1 MPEFG
6 ASDNG
11 VDVCFDDVSFRYV
24 DVNTDAAAAVSVAAD
39 TAVTADMETGK
50 TGQIG
55 GRSGVVGA
63 GKTGMSKD
71 GNGSVVAL
79 HGVSFTARRGQVT
92 AIVGRPDPANPPP
105 SNCSPEIFPDMKG
118 VWSCGL
124 EMRKTARRN
133 GIASA
138 IFPSNPL
145 RKKSP
150 SSPRKATFLQGRCA
164 TIC

>member
-1 MPEFG
+1 MGCRKCRKFG

-39 TAVTADMETGK
+39 TAVTADVETGK

-55 GRSGVVGA
+55 GKSGVVGA

-71 GNGSVVAL
+71 DDGSVVAL

-92 AIVGRPDPANPPP
+92 AIVGP
-105 SNCSPEIFPDMKG
+105 SGSGKIYRRRTALRKIFPDMKD
-118 VWSCGL
+118 VCGCNP
-124 EMRKTARRN
+124 ETQETTRRN
-133 GIASA
+133 GTKST

-145 RKKSP
+145 RGKSP
-150 SSPRKATFLQGRCA
+150 
-164 TIC
+164 